1 MKNISLTIAVAL
13 TLLAGAGFAT
23 LHGSDPGAAPAEPA
37 AVIERGRYLTI
48 IGGCNDCHTHGYA
61 ERAGDVPDSDWL
73 TGDNLGWQGPWGTTY
88 PPNLRRLMAGLEED
102 EWLAYAKTV
111 QLRPPM
117 PWYQLRA
124 MTDED
129 LRAVYHFVRSL
140 GPTGTPAPAYV
151 PPGEKVA
158 GPVVVFPG
166 ADVAP
171 LAQR

>member
-1 MKNISLTIAVAL
+1 MQQVTITIAAAL
-13 TLLAGAGFAT
+13 ALLAGAGFAT
-23 LHGSDPGAAPAEPA
+23 LHGSAADTAPPNRN
-37 AVIERGRYLTI
+37 AVIERGRYLTV

-61 ERAGDVPDSDWL
+61 ERAGDVPESDWL
-73 TGDNLGWQGPWGTTY
+73 TGDALGWQGPWGTTY

-102 EWLAYAKTV
+102 EWLTYAKTA

-129 LRAVYHFVRSL
+129 LRAVYHYVRAL
-140 GPTGTPAPAYV
+140 GPAGAPAPAYL

-158 GPVVVFPG
+158 GPVVIFPG
-166 ADVAP
+166 AEPAP